1 MNSQTQQILAHLKA
15 GRPITPIEALDE
27 YGCFRLSGRIYDL
40 RQEGH
45 TITRDMVETPTGKR
59 VAQYRMEA

>member
-1 MNSQTQQILAHLKA
+1 MSQNEQILADLKA
-15 GRPITPIEALDE
+15 GKRITPMDALND

-45 TITRDMVETPTGKR
+45 NIIAETKASESGAR
-59 VAQYRMEA
+59 FAEYRLA